1 MVETTEEKRCRDC
14 GEVKPVSA
22 FWRWA
27 QAKDGYGVYCKP
39 CGSIRNAHYAA
50 RRRERRGLPP
60 AVPKPRAPEV
70 PDGMKWCR
78 DCGEVRPL
86 DGFPIATGK
95 ANGYAS
101 YCKPCFQA
109 RVVASRIKVHGDR
122 REYHLRHRYGIG
134 VADVERM
141 LADQDNKCLIC
152 DKPDPE
158 HVDHDHGT
166 GRVRGILCF
175 NCNQGLGNFRDDL
188 RSLGRAVDYL
198 MRGSSWKGKG
208 LDGFQVSRYRFAAA

>member
-1 MVETTEEKRCRDC
+1 M
-14 GEVKPVSA
+14 
-22 FWRWA
+22 
-27 QAKDGYGVYCKP
+27 
-39 CGSIRNAHYAA
+39 
-50 RRRERRGLPP
+50 
-60 AVPKPRAPEV
+60 PE
-70 PDGMKWCR
+70 GMKWCR
-78 DCGEVRPL
+78 DCEEVKAV
-86 DGFPIATGK
+86 DDFPIATRK
-95 ANGYAS
+95 ASGRNS

-134 VADVERM
+134 VADVECM